1 MLCQSLGEFGKEM
14 WHDQET
20 EWELGI
26 WDTEELRGEIQ
37 ARGFSGDFQPSSWQ
51 GGTEIM
57 MIMTILTVE
66 QLFPETGKM
75 VQWKEH

>member
-37 ARGFSGDFQPSSWQ
+37 ARGFSGDFQPSSW
-51 GGTEIM
+51 
-57 MIMTILTVE
+57 
-66 QLFPETGKM
+66 
-75 VQWKEH
+75 